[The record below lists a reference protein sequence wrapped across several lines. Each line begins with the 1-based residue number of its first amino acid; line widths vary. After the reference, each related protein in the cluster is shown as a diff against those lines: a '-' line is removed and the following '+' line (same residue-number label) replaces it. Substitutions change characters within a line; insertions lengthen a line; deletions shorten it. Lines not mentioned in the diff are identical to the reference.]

1 VEVDGEEAHG
11 RIIAPSLQVTS
22 VVVDDGPMRRMRWMA
37 VLLVM
42 VLGLGLAACG
52 GDDGG
57 DDDGGSADSGDS
69 SGDSESSDEDS
80 SDTTEA
86 PDDTASEDD
95 GDTELSEGVD
105 GYCEAVE
112 RYIELLGEAIDDP
125 ASAGAELQEATND
138 YATAAINLG
147 ELTPDEQLQFENCQE
162 AASQAAAELVPGG

>member
-1 VEVDGEEAHG
+1 
-11 RIIAPSLQVTS
+11 
-22 VVVDDGPMRRMRWMA
+22 MRRTRWMA
-37 VLLVM
+37 VLLVV
-42 VLGLGLAACG
+42 VLSLGLAACG

-57 DDDGGSADSGDS
+57 DDGGADSGDS
-69 SGDSESSDEDS
+69 SGDSESSDDDDS
-80 SDTTEA
+80 ADTTEA

-147 ELTPDEQLQFENCQE
+147 DLTPDEQLQFENCQE